1 MMKQLYRADMD
12 ADLNVDGLEM
22 KRLGESFE
30 EGRETEYCAEQQ
42 RRQLGSGGR

>member
-1 MMKQLYRADMD
+1 MD

-22 KRLGESFE
+22 KRLGESFDV
-30 EGRETEYCAEQQ
+30 GRDRMLRRTA